1 MANPIKIEEGEHDNY
16 YRFTPE
22 KDSGY
27 FVYGPAI
34 KLLKEIQD
42 ENGNKSIYDNW
53 NDDDPNVMVSLKKGN
68 TYILHFQ
75 SRYHDG
81 GFDDNSGS
89 YSMKITSIID
99 EANQKPLLR
108 EGENKIEAA
117 RGYYLRCYKLPD
129 SNAVYKITQSVHPA
143 DYVSMNVWYNGEIDL
158 GGGNVSSVIMSGG
171 DCLMVGVGNS
181 SIIPTTTITVMVEK
195 ITPTIKEISSKGKLP
210 EISVMDY
217 LEQIPGEVSVTF
229 TDPKTERKQIT
240 YSKLSYQNSHITK
253 LFLKDLDERFLN
265 YPYPTGTF
273 DLCAITSG
281 VGVQKLG
288 KITVNPL
295 KTEKTID
302 VDEAKNITQSL
313 YDYYLFEPEYT
324 STYQVTLENQ
334 RKDENVSLSSATLKT
349 YMAEQQEQ
357 QEEEKR
363 LVLCDEESEEICSGS
378 ALEVRLESGKKYYV
392 GSRGNNVEDG
402 EAIMLTMKEN
412 LIQNADVDPVPAQT
426 YTGTVIRPKPTVRY
440 GKETLT
446 EGKDYRFFY
455 EDNKNL
461 GTATMIITGEGD
473 YVGTKEI
480 TFNIIQP
487 TSPVVPPVT
496 PEVIEKSLEKI
507 AFMEAIPD
515 QAYTG
520 KAIEPEAV
528 VRLKDGNEQLKKDV
542 DYTVSYSSNIEP
554 GTVHVTVT
562 GKGDYTG
569 TLEGTFAITGKMPQT
584 IAVDARQVKGLK
596 NRTMSDKPATI
607 RYTEAPKTSV
617 TYSSSNKKVATVD
630 EKGVI
635 RYVGTGTAVITA
647 KAKETELYEGAQIKL
662 TVNVGLKKV
671 SFTPIGYND
680 KFRVTTNTVKGAVKW
695 QVQYSTKKN
704 FADAKTK
711 TYTSAGRLYR
721 QYVKAGDKT
730 TYYIRIRA
738 IRGNYK
744 SGWSDA
750 KKVTTK

>member
-229 TDPKTERKQIT
+229 TDPKTERQSIKQIT
-240 YSKLSYQNSHITK
+240 YSELSYQNSHITK
-253 LFLKDLDERFLN
+253 LFLKDSDERFLN

-281 VGVQKLG
+281 VGVQELG

-440 GKETLT
+440 GKEILT

-473 YVGTKEI
+473 YVETKEI
-480 TFNIIQP
+480 TFNIIQL

-496 PEVIEKSLEKI
+496 PEVTEKSLEKI
-507 AFMEAIPD
+507 AFMEVIPD

-520 KAIEPEAV
+520 
-528 VRLKDGNEQLKKDV
+528 
-542 DYTVSYSSNIEP
+542 
-554 GTVHVTVT
+554 
-562 GKGDYTG
+562 
-569 TLEGTFAITGKMPQT
+569 TLERTFAITGKMPQT

-738 IRGNYK
+738 ICGNYK

>member
-1 MANPIKIEEGEHDNY
+1 MIFNIMVPLAQLHTFFFQFFG
-16 YRFTPE
+16 
-22 KDSGY
+22 
-27 FVYGPAI
+27 
-34 KLLKEIQD
+34 KLQQIFYKLQSFFLQNAFFLLNSDILA
-42 ENGNKSIYDNW
+42 
-53 NDDDPNVMVSLKKGN
+53 SLKK
-68 TYILHFQ
+68 
-75 SRYHDG
+75 
-81 GFDDNSGS
+81 
-89 YSMKITSIID
+89 
-99 EANQKPLLR
+99 
-108 EGENKIEAA
+108 
-117 RGYYLRCYKLPD
+117 
-129 SNAVYKITQSVHPA
+129 
-143 DYVSMNVWYNGEIDL
+143 
-158 GGGNVSSVIMSGG
+158 
-171 DCLMVGVGNS
+171 
-181 SIIPTTTITVMVEK
+181 
-195 ITPTIKEISSKGKLP
+195 
-210 EISVMDY
+210 
-217 LEQIPGEVSVTF
+217 
-229 TDPKTERKQIT
+229 
-240 YSKLSYQNSHITK
+240 
-253 LFLKDLDERFLN
+253 
-265 YPYPTGTF
+265 
-273 DLCAITSG
+273 
-281 VGVQKLG
+281 
-288 KITVNPL
+288 
-295 KTEKTID
+295 
-302 VDEAKNITQSL
+302 
-313 YDYYLFEPEYT
+313 
-324 STYQVTLENQ
+324 
-334 RKDENVSLSSATLKT
+334 
-349 YMAEQQEQ
+349 
-357 QEEEKR
+357 
-363 LVLCDEESEEICSGS
+363 
-378 ALEVRLESGKKYYV
+378 VRLESGKKYYV

-455 EDNKNL
+455 EDNKDL

-473 YVGTKEI
+473 YVETKEI
-480 TFNIIQP
+480 TFNIIQL

-496 PEVIEKSLEKI
+496 PEVTEKSLEKI
-507 AFMEAIPD
+507 AFMEVIPD
-515 QAYTG
+515 QA
-520 KAIEPEAV
+520 
-528 VRLKDGNEQLKKDV
+528 
-542 DYTVSYSSNIEP
+542 
-554 GTVHVTVT
+554 
-562 GKGDYTG
+562 YTG